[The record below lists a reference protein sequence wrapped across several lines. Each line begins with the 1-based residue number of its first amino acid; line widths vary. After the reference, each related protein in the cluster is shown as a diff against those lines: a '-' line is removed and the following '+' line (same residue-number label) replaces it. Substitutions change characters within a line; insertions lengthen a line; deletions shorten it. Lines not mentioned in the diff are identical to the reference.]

1 MKFVF
6 SAIAGDGRS
15 SVGRRLCVYEDGQYS
30 RDEQNRFFFKFCFG
44 SFLSRVSILTRDIDI
59 AICPSVCP

>member
-15 SVGRRLCVYEDGQYS
+15 SVGRRVCVCEDGQYS
-30 RDEQNRFFFKFCFG
+30 RDEQNRFFSNF
-44 SFLSRVSILTRDIDI
+44 VSVRFYR
-59 AICPSVCP
+59 ASAY